1 MIGEDAFFRRSAGR
15 YLESV
20 LTPAFGQRQAVCSP
34 RAGAEGTEG
43 RKGRGEKMRE
53 DGVLDKSE
61 YGKYFDRGCYYRV
74 SIL

>member
-1 MIGEDAFFRRSAGR
+1 MIGGTPFSTVPSGGKRRVLAAVGWGR
-15 YLESV
+15 E
-20 LTPAFGQRQAVCSP
+20 
-34 RAGAEGTEG
+34 GAEGTEG
-43 RKGRGEKMRE
+43 RKGRGKKMRE